1 MVLFYYPGFLE
12 KHIPILMGCDD
23 AHVEL

>member
-12 KHIPILMGCDD
+12 KHIPIFMGYDD